1 MLDASDVQSD
11 YFLFDIPSQEKNIKF
26 PQFCFMPSVWEK
38 SQPES
43 YGRNSKCAIAM
54 AISVKGEQ
62 IHMRFILP
70 FL

>member
-26 PQFCFMPSVWEK
+26 PQFCFMPS
-38 SQPES
+38 
-43 YGRNSKCAIAM
+43 GIALL
-54 AISVKGEQ
+54 IKFK
-62 IHMRFILP
+62 IFFI